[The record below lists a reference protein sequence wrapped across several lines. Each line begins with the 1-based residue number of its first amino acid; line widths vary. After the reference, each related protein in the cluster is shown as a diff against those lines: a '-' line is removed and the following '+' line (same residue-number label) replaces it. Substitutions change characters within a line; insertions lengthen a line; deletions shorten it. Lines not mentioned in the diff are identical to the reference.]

1 MSAINYGHHTGLG
14 QILTFN
20 PFSSQQS
27 YLLSIVIM
35 AMNYLY
41 FVIVIGSMSKQ
52 LLFFGIQTLDN
63 FYYKWTF
70 ILSVYFPN
78 LLSIICIY

>member
-35 AMNYLY
+35 AMNYFHRVLCKHDKFY
-41 FVIVIGSMSKQ
+41 EQAITFLWNPNIG
-52 LLFFGIQTLDN
+52 
-63 FYYKWTF
+63 
-70 ILSVYFPN
+70 
-78 LLSIICIY
+78 